1 MIGNRIKEARTKKG
15 LSQEALAEK
24 IGISKRT
31 LINYEKNEQEP
42 TVTTIINIAKFCT
55 TDELWLL
62 TGKNENIENIN
73 NELHP
78 LKNNTSYEIEVLNV
92 KASAGAGIEN
102 HIVEVIDTIIL
113 DKNLFKTP
121 INPNK
126 IKLIQVSG
134 DSMFPTL
141 NDGDFV
147 VIDEAKSHGVDGI
160 YAINLHNQILIKR
173 LKFKLDGTIQII
185 SDNKEY
191 EMEIYN
197 PKETQIPL
205 HIIGLKTLTIQ
216 R

>member
-1 MIGNRIKEARTKKG
+1 MAFIDLGNRLKSVRMG
-15 LSQEALAEK
+15 LNLSQMEFAKKLEITDK
-24 IGISKRT
+24 T
-31 LINYEKNEQEP
+31 LRNYENGKNI
-42 TVTTIINIAKFCT
+42 TVDFIKKVADLTNADFYY
-55 TDELWLL
+55 LL
-62 TGKNENIENIN
+62 NGKNENNT
-73 NELHP
+73 
-78 LKNNTSYEIEVLNV
+78 NNTSNTSYQIDVLNI
-92 KASAGAGIEN
+92 KASAGTGIEN
-102 HIVEVIDTIIL
+102 QIVEVIDTILL

-121 INPNK
+121 INPAK

-147 VIDEAKSHGVDGI
+147 LIDETKAYGVDGI

-173 LKFKLDGTIQII
+173 LKFRLDGSIQII

-191 EMEIYN
+191 EMEVYN
-197 PKETQIPL
+197 PNETQIPL

>member
-15 LSQEALAEK
+15 LSQEALAKK

-62 TGKNENIENIN
+62 TGKNENNIIN
-73 NELHP
+73 DNLSDGY
-78 LKNNTSYEIEVLNV
+78 KIDVLNI

-134 DSMFPTL
+134 DSMTPTL

-185 SDNKEY
+185 SDNKDY

>member
-1 MIGNRIKEARTKKG
+1 
-15 LSQEALAEK
+15 
-24 IGISKRT
+24 
-31 LINYEKNEQEP
+31 
-42 TVTTIINIAKFCT
+42 
-55 TDELWLL
+55 
-62 TGKNENIENIN
+62 
-73 NELHP
+73 
-78 LKNNTSYEIEVLNV
+78 
-92 KASAGAGIEN
+92 
-102 HIVEVIDTIIL
+102 
-113 DKNLFKTP
+113 
-121 INPNK
+121 
-126 IKLIQVSG
+126 
-134 DSMFPTL
+134 MFPTL